1 MVFERVHSNALIE
14 LRDFAKEETE
24 QNEAT
29 GPWNVGV
36 LTFIDSLRRRKGLSG
51 GISHFVN
58 FLNHLLGAIIEIGF
72 ASKDGV
78 TAYLVTEEPNVT
90 RETDIAGHRL
100 RCPASEGGWL
110 TSQVTSRSQAI
121 PRFHEY
127 CVSV

>member
-51 GISHFVN
+51 GISHFSPHFVN
-58 FLNHLLGAIIEIGF
+58 FLNHLTGSYHRNRF
-72 ASKDGV
+72 
-78 TAYLVTEEPNVT
+78 
-90 RETDIAGHRL
+90 RE
-100 RCPASEGGWL
+100 
-110 TSQVTSRSQAI
+110 
-121 PRFHEY
+121 
-127 CVSV
+127 